1 MKITNPHKLLEMAG
15 IYDYIVDWEKH
26 IVYLESMQKLSEY
39 CGMNWS
45 VLAEEVEWRGWKWRN
60 LE

>member
-1 MKITNPHKLLEMAG
+1 MDIRDPRSTLKLASIESR
-15 IYDYIVDWEKH
+15 IDWEERV
-26 IVYLESMQKLSEY
+26 VYVDNLQKLAEY

-45 VLAEEVEWRGWKWRN
+45 VLAEEVKWRGWKWRN

>member
-1 MKITNPHKLLEMAG
+1 MDIKDPRSTLELSGLNGM
-15 IYDYIVDWEKH
+15 VDWPERV
-26 IVYLESMQKLSEY
+26 VYVDNLQKLSEY

-45 VLAEEVEWRGWKWRN
+45 VLAEEVECCGWKWRN

>member
-1 MKITNPHKLLEMAG
+1 MDIRDPRSTLKLAG
-15 IYDYIVDWEKH
+15 IEGRIDWEERV
-26 IVYLESMQKLSEY
+26 VYVDNLQKLAEY

-45 VLAEEVEWRGWKWRN
+45 VLASEVEWRGWKWRN

>member
-1 MKITNPHKLLEMAG
+1 MDIRDPRSTLKLAG
-15 IYDYIVDWEKH
+15 IDYFIDWEENV
-26 IVYLESMQKLSEY
+26 VYVDNLQKLSEH

>member
-1 MKITNPHKLLEMAG
+1 MDIRDPRSTLELAG
-15 IYDYIVDWEKH
+15 IEHFIDWEEH
-26 IVYLESMQKLSEY
+26 TVYIDNLQKLAEY
-39 CGMNWS
+39 CDMNWS

>member
-1 MKITNPHKLLEMAG
+1 MDIKNPLGLLEMSG
-15 IYDYIVDWEKH
+15 LDGMVDWPERV
-26 IVYLESMQKLSEY
+26 VYVDNLQKLSEH

-45 VLAEEVEWRGWKWRN
+45 ALASEVEWRGWKWRN

>member
-1 MKITNPHKLLEMAG
+1 MDIRDPRSTPELAG
-15 IYDYIVDWEKH
+15 IDYFVDWEERV
-26 IVYLESMQKLSEY
+26 VYVDNLQKLAEY

-45 VLAEEVEWRGWKWRN
+45 VLASEVEWRGWKWRN

>member
-1 MKITNPHKLLEMAG
+1 MKIKNPLGLLKMSGLEGM
-15 IYDYIVDWEKH
+15 VDWPEH
-26 IVYLESMQKLSEY
+26 VVYVDNLQKLSEY

-45 VLAEEVEWRGWKWRN
+45 VLASEVEWRGWKWRN